1 MSLVTLQDIYLS
13 FGQPALIDQVNFSI
27 ERGERV
33 CLIGRNGAGKSTL
46 LKILTGQIN
55 ADDGVIKY
63 ATGVRIAQLEQAVP
77 ENTYG
82 SVFDVIAGG
91 LGTEGELV
99 QRYHRLTASLA
110 NKSNNQTALDH
121 TQLNQSTLD
130 QTMLDLEACQ
140 AELDRVDG
148 WDINRRVESIIT
160 QMALQPNTDV
170 ADLSG
175 GYKRRV
181 LLARALVCDPHLLVL
196 DEPTNHLDIEAIQW
210 LEQFL
215 IKWEGAVLFISHDR
229 QFMDNL
235 ATRFVEIDR
244 GKLTEFNCNYA
255 TYLKRK
261 QAMLDTED
269 KHNALFDKRLSQEEA
284 WIREGI
290 KARRTRNEGR
300 VRALEAMRVEFAE
313 RRKRQGKASI
323 SIQQAEKSGKIVV
336 EAHDVNFGFANDG
349 VSNPL
354 ISQFNCLIQRGDK
367 VGLIGGNGV
376 GKTTLIKLLLG
387 ELAPESGKI
396 SIGTNLSIA
405 YFDQYRSALNEEKSV
420 QDNVS
425 GGRDMLQMG
434 DKSRHV
440 VSYLRDFLFA
450 PERCRQPVK
459 VLSGGERNRLLLAK
473 LFLKPSNI
481 LILDEPTNDL
491 DIDTLDLLEEL
502 LINFQGTVILVSH
515 DRAFI
520 NNVVTSTLAFED
532 NGAIN
537 HYVGGYNDWLRQR
550 DKPQKAAKK
559 VQKSSTANKPSS
571 KKLSYNDQRELDG
584 LPDRIE
590 KLESEIT
597 ELSQIICQPDFY
609 KGERSYIQQTE
620 QQLAE
625 LQQQLSQCYERWEIL
640 ENH

>member
-1 MSLVTLQDIYLS
+1 MALVTLQDIYLS
-13 FGQPALIDQVNFSI
+13 YGQPPLIDQVSFSI

-46 LKILTGQIN
+46 LKILTGQIT
-55 ADDGVIKY
+55 ADDGVVKY
-63 ATGVRIAQLEQAVP
+63 ANGVRIAQLEQAVP
-77 ENTYG
+77 LDTRG
-82 SVFDVIAGG
+82 SVFEVIAAG
-91 LGTEGELV
+91 LGAEGELV
-99 QRYHRLTASLA
+99 QRYHRLSADLAS
-110 NKSNNQTALDH
+110 NPSNQTMH
-121 TQLNQSTLD
+121 
-130 QTMLDLEACQ
+130 DLEACQ
-140 AELDRVDG
+140 AQLDQVDG
-148 WDINRRVESIIT
+148 WDINSRVEAIIT
-160 QMALQPNTDV
+160 KMGLDPNSDIS
-170 ADLSG
+170 DLSG

-215 IKWEGAVLFISHDR
+215 LKWEAALLFISHDR

-235 ATRFVEIDR
+235 ATRFIEIDR
-244 GKLTEFNCNYA
+244 GKLSEFNCNYG

-300 VRALEAMRVEFAE
+300 VRALEAMRVEYAE
-313 RRKRQGKASI
+313 RRKRQGKATI
-323 SIQQAEKSGKIVV
+323 NIQQAEKSGKIVM
-336 EAHDVNFGFANDG
+336 EAQNLRLAFGD
-349 VSNPL
+349 SQPL
-354 ISQFNCLIQRGDK
+354 IDDFSCLIQRGDK

-387 ELAPESGKI
+387 EQAPDAGKMVT
-396 SIGTNLSIA
+396 GTNLSIA

-425 GGRDMLQMG
+425 GGRDMLDIG
-434 DKSRHV
+434 GKSRHV

-459 VLSGGERNRLLLAK
+459 ALSGGERNRLLLAK
-473 LFLKPSNI
+473 LFIQPSNM

-491 DIDTLDLLEEL
+491 DMDTLDLLEEL
-502 LINFQGTVILVSH
+502 LINYQGTVILVSH

-520 NNVVTSTLAFED
+520 DNVVTSTLAFE
-532 NGAIN
+532 GRGVIK
-537 HYVGGYNDWLRQR
+537 HYIGGYNDWLRQR
-550 DKPQKAAKK
+550 NTQSGTVKKTQRADQRAKK
-559 VQKSSTANKPSS
+559 TAT
-571 KKLSYNDQRELDG
+571 KLSYKDQRELDN
-584 LPDRIE
+584 LPQQIE
-590 KLESEIT
+590 SLEKQISKI
-597 ELSQIICQPDFY
+597 SQQICEPDFY
-609 KGERSYIQQTE
+609 RGERQQIQETE
-620 QQLAE
+620 GLLKE
-625 LQQQLSQCYERWEIL
+625 LQQQLDHCYQRWEKL
-640 ENH
+640 ENL

>member
-13 FGQPALIDQVNFSI
+13 FGQPPLIDQVNFSI

-77 ENTYG
+77 ENTVG

-91 LGTEGELV
+91 LGAEGKLV
-99 QRYHRLTASLA
+99 QRYHRLSASLA
-110 NKSNNQTALDH
+110 NEPNN
-121 TQLNQSTLD
+121 

-148 WDINRRVESIIT
+148 WDINRRVEAIIT
-160 QMALQPNTDV
+160 QMALEANTDV

-215 IKWEGAVLFISHDR
+215 LKWEGALLFISHDR

-300 VRALEAMRVEFAE
+300 VRALEAMRVEFSE
-313 RRKRQGKASI
+313 RRKRQGKANI

-336 EAHDVNFGFANDG
+336 EALDVNFGFQNGDIRH
-349 VSNPL
+349 PL

-387 ELAPESGKI
+387 ELTPESGKI

-425 GGRDMLQMG
+425 GGRDMLVMG
-434 DKSRHV
+434 EKSRHV

-473 LFLKPSNI
+473 LFLQPSNI

-520 NNVVTSTLAFED
+520 NNVVTSTLAFEG
-532 NGAIN
+532 NGVIN

-550 DKPQKAAKK
+550 DKPQKATKK
-559 VQKSSTANKPSS
+559 LQKTQATKKSSS
-571 KKLSYNDQRELDG
+571 KKLSYKDQRELDG

-590 KLESEIT
+590 VLESEISD
-597 ELSQIICQPDFY
+597 LSQKICQPDFY
-609 KGERSYIQQTE
+609 KGERNQIQKTE
-620 QQLAE
+620 QQLAQ
-625 LQQQLSQCYERWEIL
+625 LQQELSHCYERWEIL

>member
-1 MSLVTLQDIYLS
+1 MALVTLQDIYLS
-13 FGQPALIDQVNFSI
+13 YGQPPLIDQVSFSI

-46 LKILTGQIN
+46 LKILTGQIT
-55 ADDGVIKY
+55 ADDGVVKY
-63 ATGVRIAQLEQAVP
+63 ANGVRIAQLEQAVP
-77 ENTYG
+77 LDTRG
-82 SVFDVIAGG
+82 SVFEVIAAG
-91 LGTEGELV
+91 LGAEGELV
-99 QRYHRLTASLA
+99 QRYHRLSADLAS
-110 NKSNNQTALDH
+110 NPSNQTMH
-121 TQLNQSTLD
+121 
-130 QTMLDLEACQ
+130 DLEACQ
-140 AELDRVDG
+140 AQLDQVDG
-148 WDINRRVESIIT
+148 WDINSRVEAIIT
-160 QMALQPNTDV
+160 KMGLDPNSDIS
-170 ADLSG
+170 DLSG

-215 IKWEGAVLFISHDR
+215 LKWEAALLFISHDR

-235 ATRFVEIDR
+235 ATRFIEIDR
-244 GKLTEFNCNYA
+244 GKLSEFNCNYG

-300 VRALEAMRVEFAE
+300 VRALEAMRVEYAE
-313 RRKRQGKASI
+313 RRKRQGKATI
-323 SIQQAEKSGKIVV
+323 NIQQAEKSGKIVM
-336 EAHDVNFGFANDG
+336 EAQNLRLAFGD
-349 VSNPL
+349 SQPL
-354 ISQFNCLIQRGDK
+354 INDFSCLIQRGDK

-387 ELAPESGKI
+387 EQAPDAGKMVT
-396 SIGTNLSIA
+396 GTNLSIA

-425 GGRDMLQMG
+425 GGRDMLDIG
-434 DKSRHV
+434 GKSRHV

-459 VLSGGERNRLLLAK
+459 ALSGGERNRLLLAK
-473 LFLKPSNI
+473 LFIQPSNM

-491 DIDTLDLLEEL
+491 DMDTLDLLEEL
-502 LINFQGTVILVSH
+502 LINYQGTVILVSH

-520 NNVVTSTLAFED
+520 DNVVTSTLAFE
-532 NGAIN
+532 GRGVIK
-537 HYVGGYNDWLRQR
+537 HYIGGYNDWLRQR
-550 DKPQKAAKK
+550 NTQSGTVKKTQRADQRAKK
-559 VQKSSTANKPSS
+559 TAT
-571 KKLSYNDQRELDG
+571 KLSYKDQRELDN
-584 LPDRIE
+584 LPQQIE
-590 KLESEIT
+590 SLEKQISKI
-597 ELSQIICQPDFY
+597 SQQICEPDFY
-609 KGERSYIQQTE
+609 RGERQQIQETE
-620 QQLAE
+620 GLLKE
-625 LQQQLSQCYERWEIL
+625 LQQQLDHCYQRWEKL
-640 ENH
+640 ENL

>member
-1 MSLVTLQDIYLS
+1 MALVTLQDIYLS
-13 FGQPALIDQVNFSI
+13 YGQPALIDGINLSI

-46 LKILTGQIN
+46 LKILTGNII
-55 ADDGVIKY
+55 ADDGVVKY
-63 ATGVRIAQLEQAVP
+63 TDGVKIAQLEQAVP
-77 ENTYG
+77 TDTEG
-82 SVFDVIAGG
+82 SVYEVIAQG
-91 LGTEGELV
+91 LGKEGELA
-99 QRYHRLTASLA
+99 QSYYRLSADVASNPTKKNMA
-110 NKSNNQTALDH
+110 E
-121 TQLNQSTLD
+121 
-130 QTMLDLEACQ
+130 LEACQ
-140 AELDRVDG
+140 AELDLVDG
-148 WDINRRVESIIT
+148 WDVNSRVEAIIT
-160 QMALQPNTDV
+160 KMGLNPSTDI

-181 LLARALVCDPHLLVL
+181 LLARALVSEPDLLVL

-210 LEQFL
+210 LESFL
-215 IKWEGAVLFISHDR
+215 KKWEAALLFISHDR

-244 GKLTEFNCNYA
+244 GKVMEFNCNYN

-261 QAMLDTED
+261 KEMLATED

-313 RRKRQGKASI
+313 RRKHQAKAKLNVV
-323 SIQQAEKSGKIVV
+323 QAEKSGKIVV
-336 EAHDVNFGFANDG
+336 EARKINFVFDG
-349 VSNPL
+349 DPEQKPIVKDFST
-354 ISQFNCLIQRGDK
+354 LIQRGDK
-367 VGLIGGNGV
+367 IGLIGGNGS
-376 GKTTLIKLLLG
+376 GKTTLIKLLQG
-387 ELAPESGKI
+387 ELVPSSGKI
-396 SIGTNLSIA
+396 KIGTNLNIA

-425 GGRDMLQMG
+425 GGRDMLDIG
-434 DKSRHV
+434 GKSRHV
-440 VSYLRDFLFA
+440 VSYLRDFLFT

-473 LFLKPSNI
+473 LFTQPSNM

-502 LINFQGTVILVSH
+502 LIEYKGTIILVSH

-520 NNVVTSTLAFED
+520 NNVVTSTLAFEG
-532 NGAIN
+532 NGAFNSYI
-537 HYVGGYNDWLRQR
+537 GGYNDWLRQR
-550 DKPQKAAKK
+550 SKPLSQTSKAKK
-559 VQKSSTANKPSS
+559 TDTRIKKKPT
-571 KKLSYNDQRELDG
+571 KLSYKDQRELNA
-584 LPDRIE
+584 LPDQIE
-590 KLESEIT
+590 TLETEISQISQQMSESDFFKAKREQIQKTQNRLT
-597 ELSQIICQPDFY
+597 ELQN
-609 KGERSYIQQTE
+609 
-620 QQLAE
+620 
-625 LQQQLSQCYERWEIL
+625 QLSHCYERWEIL

>member
-46 LKILTGQIN
+46 LKLLTGQIN

-77 ENTYG
+77 ENTQG
-82 SVFDVIAGG
+82 SVFDVVAGG
-91 LGTEGELV
+91 LGAEGELV
-99 QRYHRLTASLA
+99 QRYHRLTSSLA
-110 NKSNNQTALDH
+110 NKSNNQT
-121 TQLNQSTLD
+121 QINQI
-130 QTMLDLEACQ
+130 MLDLEACQ

-160 QMALQPNTDV
+160 QMALEANTDI

-215 IKWEGAVLFISHDR
+215 LKWEGALLFISHDR

-255 TYLKRK
+255 TYLQRK

-313 RRKRQGKASI
+313 RRKRQGKATI

-336 EAHDVNFGFANDG
+336 EAVDVNFGFNKQSAT
-349 VSNPL
+349 SPL
-354 ISQFNCLIQRGDK
+354 ISNFNCLIQRGDK

-502 LINFQGTVILVSH
+502 LINFKGTVILVSH

-520 NNVVTSTLAFED
+520 DNVVTSTMAFEG
-532 NGAIN
+532 NGTIN
-537 HYVGGYNDWLRQR
+537 HYVGGYKDWLRQR
-550 DKPQKAAKK
+550 DKPQKASKK
-559 VQKSSTANKPSS
+559 LQKSQPASKPSS
-571 KKLSYNDQRELDG
+571 KKLSYKDQRELDG
-584 LPDRIE
+584 LPERIE
-590 KLESEIT
+590 NLESAIND
-597 ELSQIICQPDFY
+597 LSQIICAPDFY
-609 KGERSYIQQTE
+609 KGEREHIQHTE
-620 QQLAE
+620 QQLAQ
-625 LQQQLSQCYERWEIL
+625 LQQELSHCYERWEAL

>member
-1 MSLVTLQDIYLS
+1 MALVTLQDIYLS
-13 FGQPALIDQVNFSI
+13 YGQPALIDGINLSI

-46 LKILTGQIN
+46 LKILTGNII
-55 ADDGVIKY
+55 ADEGVVKYTDGVK
-63 ATGVRIAQLEQAVP
+63 IAQLEQAVP
-77 ENTYG
+77 TDTEG
-82 SVFDVIAGG
+82 SVYEVIAQG
-91 LGTEGELV
+91 LGKEGELA
-99 QRYHRLTASLA
+99 QSYYRLSADVASNPTKKNMA
-110 NKSNNQTALDH
+110 E
-121 TQLNQSTLD
+121 
-130 QTMLDLEACQ
+130 LEACQ
-140 AELDRVDG
+140 AELDLVDG
-148 WDINRRVESIIT
+148 WDVNSRVEAIIT
-160 QMALQPNTDV
+160 KMGLNPSTDI

-181 LLARALVCDPHLLVL
+181 LLARALVSEPDLLVL

-210 LEQFL
+210 LESFL
-215 IKWEGAVLFISHDR
+215 KKWEAALLFISHDR

-244 GKLTEFNCNYA
+244 GKVMEFNCNYN

-261 QAMLDTED
+261 KEMLATED

-313 RRKRQGKASI
+313 RRKHQAKAKLNVV
-323 SIQQAEKSGKIVV
+323 QAEKSGKIVV
-336 EAHDVNFGFANDG
+336 EARKINFVFDG
-349 VSNPL
+349 DPEQNP
-354 ISQFNCLIQRGDK
+354 IVKDFSTLIQRGDK
-367 VGLIGGNGV
+367 IGLIGGNGS
-376 GKTTLIKLLLG
+376 GKTTLIKLLQG
-387 ELAPESGKI
+387 ELVPSSGKI
-396 SIGTNLSIA
+396 KIGTNLNIA

-425 GGRDMLQMG
+425 GGRDMLDIG
-434 DKSRHV
+434 GKSRHV
-440 VSYLRDFLFA
+440 VSYLRDFLFT

-473 LFLKPSNI
+473 LFTQPSNM

-502 LINFQGTVILVSH
+502 LIEYKGTIILVSH

-520 NNVVTSTLAFED
+520 NNVVTSTLAFEG
-532 NGAIN
+532 NGAFN
-537 HYVGGYNDWLRQR
+537 SYVGGYNDWLRQR
-550 DKPQKAAKK
+550 SKPLSQTSKAKK
-559 VQKSSTANKPSS
+559 TDTRIKKKPT
-571 KKLSYNDQRELDG
+571 KLSYKDQRELDA
-584 LPDRIE
+584 LPDQIE
-590 KLESEIT
+590 TLETEISQISQQMSESDFFKAEREQIQKTQNRLT
-597 ELSQIICQPDFY
+597 ELQN
-609 KGERSYIQQTE
+609 
-620 QQLAE
+620 
-625 LQQQLSQCYERWEIL
+625 QLSHCYERWEIL

>member
-1 MSLVTLQDIYLS
+1 MSLVSLQDIYLS
-13 FGQPALIDQVNFSI
+13 FGQPALIDQINFSI

-77 ENTYG
+77 ENTSG

-91 LGTEGELV
+91 LGAEGELV
-99 QRYHRLTASLA
+99 QRYHRLT
-110 NKSNNQTALDH
+110 
-121 TQLNQSTLD
+121 TQLTHDHNAR
-130 QTMLDLEACQ
+130 TMNDLEACQ
-140 AELDRVDG
+140 AELDRLDG
-148 WDINRRVESIIT
+148 WAINRRVEAIIT
-160 QMALQPNTDV
+160 QMALKADADV
-170 ADLSG
+170 AGLSG

-215 IKWEGAVLFISHDR
+215 LKWEGALLFISHDR

-261 QAMLDTED
+261 QAMLETED
-269 KHNALFDKRLSQEEA
+269 RHNALFDKRLSQEEA

-313 RRKRQGKASI
+313 RRKRQGKAKI

-336 EAHDVNFGFANDG
+336 EAVKVNFGFTDDG
-349 VSNPL
+349 TTSPL
-354 ISQFNCLIQRGDK
+354 ISQFSCIIQRGDK

-387 ELAPESGKI
+387 ELAPASGKI
-396 SIGTNLSIA
+396 NIGTNLSIA

-425 GGRDMLQMG
+425 GGRDMLDIG
-434 DKSRHV
+434 GKSRHV

-473 LFLKPSNI
+473 LFLQPSNI

-520 NNVVTSTLAFED
+520 NNVVTSTLAFEG

-550 DKPQKAAKK
+550 DKPQKAEKK
-559 VQKSSTANKPSS
+559 SQKLQPKQKSSS
-571 KKLSYNDQRELDG
+571 KKLSYKDQRELDG
-584 LPDRIE
+584 LPDKIE
-590 KLESEIT
+590 MLEIEIANI
-597 ELSQIICQPDFY
+597 SQQICQPDFY
-609 KGERSYIQQTE
+609 KGERSQIQQTE
-620 QQLAE
+620 QHLAQLQE
-625 LQQQLSQCYERWEIL
+625 QLSHCYARWEIL
-640 ENH
+640 ENQ

>member
-13 FGQPALIDQVNFSI
+13 YGQPPLIDHINFSI

-46 LKILTGQIN
+46 LKILNAQIN
-55 ADDGVIKY
+55 ADDGVVKY

-77 ENTYG
+77 DSTQG
-82 SVFDVIAGG
+82 SVFDVIAQG

-99 QRYHRLTASLA
+99 QRYHRLTSDLA
-110 NKSNNQTALDH
+110 NNPNR
-121 TQLNQSTLD
+121 
-130 QTMLDLEACQ
+130 QTMIDLEACQ

-148 WDINRRVESIIT
+148 WDINRRVEAIIT
-160 QMALQPNTDV
+160 QMALTADRDIG
-170 ADLSG
+170 DLSG

-215 IKWEGAVLFISHDR
+215 LKWEGALLFISHDR

-235 ATRFVEIDR
+235 ATRFIEIDR
-244 GKLTEFNCNYA
+244 GKLTEFNCNYG

-269 KHNALFDKRLSQEEA
+269 RHNALFDKRLSQEEA

-300 VRALEAMRVEFAE
+300 VRALEAMRVEYAE
-313 RRKRQGKASI
+313 RRKHQGRASI
-323 SIQQAEKSGKIVV
+323 SIQQAEKSGKIVM
-336 EAHDVNFGFANDG
+336 EAVAVNFGFIQD
-349 VSNPL
+349 STQSQL
-354 ISQFNCLIQRGDK
+354 IKNFSCLIQRGDK

-387 ELAPESGKI
+387 QLVPDTGKI
-396 SIGTNLSIA
+396 NIGTNLNIA

-425 GGRDMLQMG
+425 GGRDMLDLG
-434 DKSRHV
+434 GKSRHV

-459 VLSGGERNRLLLAK
+459 ALSGGERNRLLLAK
-473 LFLKPSNI
+473 LFLQPSNM
-481 LILDEPTNDL
+481 LVLDEPTNDL

-515 DRAFI
+515 DRAFL
-520 NNVVTSTLAFED
+520 NNVVTSTLAFEG

-537 HYVGGYNDWLRQR
+537 HYVGGYDDWLRQGNR
-550 DKPQKAAKK
+550 PQKIAKK
-559 VQKSSTANKPSS
+559 PAKSQTKNKPSAQ
-571 KKLSYNDQRELDG
+571 KLSYKDQRELDG

-590 KLESEIT
+590 ALESEIAQLN
-597 ELSQIICQPDFY
+597 EQICRPDFY
-609 KGERSYIQQTE
+609 KGQRSEVERVEKT
-620 QQLAE
+620 LAE
-625 LQQQLSQCYERWEIL
+625 RQQQLTACYKRWEAL

>member
-1 MSLVTLQDIYLS
+1 MPLVTLQDIYLS
-13 FGQPALIDQVNFSI
+13 YGQPPLIDHINFSI

-46 LKILTGQIN
+46 LKILNAQIN
-55 ADDGVIKY
+55 ADDGVVKY

-77 ENTYG
+77 DSTQG
-82 SVFDVIAGG
+82 SVFDVIAQG

-99 QRYHRLTASLA
+99 QRYHRLTSDLA
-110 NKSNNQTALDH
+110 NNPNR
-121 TQLNQSTLD
+121 
-130 QTMLDLEACQ
+130 QTMIDLEACQ

-148 WDINRRVESIIT
+148 WDINRRVEAIIT
-160 QMALQPNTDV
+160 QMALTADRDIG
-170 ADLSG
+170 DLSG

-215 IKWEGAVLFISHDR
+215 LKWEGALLFISHDR

-235 ATRFVEIDR
+235 ATRFIEIDR
-244 GKLTEFNCNYA
+244 GKLTEFNCNYG

-269 KHNALFDKRLSQEEA
+269 RHNALFDKRLSQEEA

-300 VRALEAMRVEFAE
+300 VRALEAMRVEYAE
-313 RRKRQGKASI
+313 RRKHQGRASI
-323 SIQQAEKSGKIVV
+323 SIQQAEKSGKIVM
-336 EAHDVNFGFANDG
+336 EAVAVNFGFIQD
-349 VSNPL
+349 STQSQL
-354 ISQFNCLIQRGDK
+354 IKNFSCLIQRGDK

-387 ELAPESGKI
+387 QLVPDTGKI
-396 SIGTNLSIA
+396 NIGTNLNIA

-425 GGRDMLQMG
+425 GGRDMLDLG
-434 DKSRHV
+434 GKSRHV

-459 VLSGGERNRLLLAK
+459 ALSGGERNRLLLAK
-473 LFLKPSNI
+473 LFLQPSNM
-481 LILDEPTNDL
+481 LVLDEPTNDL

-515 DRAFI
+515 DRAFL
-520 NNVVTSTLAFED
+520 NNVVTSTLAFEG

-537 HYVGGYNDWLRQR
+537 HYVGGYDDWLRQGNR
-550 DKPQKAAKK
+550 PQKIAKK
-559 VQKSSTANKPSS
+559 PAKSQTKNKPSAQ
-571 KKLSYNDQRELDG
+571 KLSYKDQRELDG

-590 KLESEIT
+590 ALEAEIAQLN
-597 ELSQIICQPDFY
+597 EQICWPDFY
-609 KGERSYIQQTE
+609 KGQRSEVERVEKT
-620 QQLAE
+620 LAE
-625 LQQQLSQCYERWEIL
+625 RQQQLTACYKRWEAL

>member
-1 MSLVTLQDIYLS
+1 MALVTLQDIYLS
-13 FGQPALIDQVNFSI
+13 YGQPALIDGINLSI

-46 LKILTGQIN
+46 LNILTGNII
-55 ADDGVIKY
+55 ADDGVVKY
-63 ATGVRIAQLEQAVP
+63 TDGVKIAQLEQAVP
-77 ENTYG
+77 TDTEG
-82 SVFDVIAGG
+82 SVYEVIAQG
-91 LGTEGELV
+91 LGKEGELA
-99 QRYHRLTASLA
+99 QSYYRLSADVASNPTKKNMA
-110 NKSNNQTALDH
+110 E
-121 TQLNQSTLD
+121 
-130 QTMLDLEACQ
+130 LEACQ
-140 AELDRVDG
+140 AELDLVDG
-148 WDINRRVESIIT
+148 WDVNSRVEAIIT
-160 QMALQPNTDV
+160 KMGLNPSTDI

-181 LLARALVCDPHLLVL
+181 LLARALVSEPDLLVL

-210 LEQFL
+210 LESFL
-215 IKWEGAVLFISHDR
+215 KKWEAALLFISHDR

-244 GKLTEFNCNYA
+244 GKVMEFNCNYN

-261 QAMLDTED
+261 KEMLATED

-313 RRKRQGKASI
+313 RRKHQAKAKLNVV
-323 SIQQAEKSGKIVV
+323 QAEKSGKIVV
-336 EAHDVNFGFANDG
+336 EARKINFVFDG
-349 VSNPL
+349 DPEQKPIVKDFST
-354 ISQFNCLIQRGDK
+354 LIQRGDK
-367 VGLIGGNGV
+367 IGLIGGNGS
-376 GKTTLIKLLLG
+376 GKTTLIKLLQG
-387 ELAPESGKI
+387 ELVPSSGKI
-396 SIGTNLSIA
+396 KIGTNLNIA

-425 GGRDMLQMG
+425 GGRDMLDIG
-434 DKSRHV
+434 GKSRHV
-440 VSYLRDFLFA
+440 VSYLRDFLFT

-473 LFLKPSNI
+473 LFTQPSNM

-502 LINFQGTVILVSH
+502 LIEYKGTIILVSH

-520 NNVVTSTLAFED
+520 NNVVTSTLAFEG
-532 NGAIN
+532 NGAFN
-537 HYVGGYNDWLRQR
+537 SYVGGYNDWLRQR
-550 DKPQKAAKK
+550 SKPLSQTSKAKK
-559 VQKSSTANKPSS
+559 TDTRIKKKPT
-571 KKLSYNDQRELDG
+571 KLSYKDQRELDA
-584 LPDRIE
+584 LPDQIE
-590 KLESEIT
+590 TLETEISQISQQMSESDFFKAEREQIQKTQNRLT
-597 ELSQIICQPDFY
+597 ELQN
-609 KGERSYIQQTE
+609 
-620 QQLAE
+620 
-625 LQQQLSQCYERWEIL
+625 QLSHCYERWEIL